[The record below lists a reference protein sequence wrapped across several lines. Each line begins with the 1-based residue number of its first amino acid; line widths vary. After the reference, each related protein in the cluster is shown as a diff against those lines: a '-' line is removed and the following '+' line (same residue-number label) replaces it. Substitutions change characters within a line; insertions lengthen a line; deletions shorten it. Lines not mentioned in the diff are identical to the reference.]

1 MLPLPCRCAALAV
14 LVLGGDARAQ
24 DYPIRPLRFIVPYP
38 PGGAADIVARMVAQ
52 KLTAALG
59 ATVVI
64 DNRAGAG
71 GNLGTDLAAKAAPDG
86 YTLLM
91 GNVGP
96 IAINPGLFRKLPY
109 DPLRDFAPVSLLAV
123 YPNVLVINPSLPVK
137 SVTDLIGYARV
148 RPGQLAFASAGNG
161 SSTHLAAELFKSMAG
176 IEMMHVPYKGG
187 SQAVVDV
194 IGGQVQMYFSSVLGA
209 LPHVKSGKLRALAV
223 TGSRRSRAAPQLP
236 TIAECGFPGYEANNW
251 LGLLVPAGT
260 PNPVITRL
268 DQEIVKAFAQPEFH
282 EKISVQ
288 GGDAETGSPAQFA
301 AYIRAEIKKWAQV
314 IKASGAQAE

>member
-223 TGSRRSRAAPQLP
+223 TGSRRSRAAPELP